1 MQPRM
6 RSACSIGANI
16 MEAKASSSKKDYMN
30 YFSIA
35 LKSANETIFWLS
47 LVRDSKKAD
56 GVEADRLVK
65 EAKEIANILGAS
77 LLTMKGRR

>member
-1 MQPRM
+1 
-6 RSACSIGANI
+6 
-16 MEAKASSSKKDYMN
+16 MN

-56 GVEADRLVK
+56 GDTADRLIK